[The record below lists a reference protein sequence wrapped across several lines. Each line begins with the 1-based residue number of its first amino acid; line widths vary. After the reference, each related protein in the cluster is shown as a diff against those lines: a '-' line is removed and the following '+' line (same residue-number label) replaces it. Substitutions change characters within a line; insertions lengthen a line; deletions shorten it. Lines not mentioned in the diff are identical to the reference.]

1 MPPKS
6 NPWLNH
12 VMKYKNKGNTLKE
25 AIMKAKKTYK
35 KKTK

>member
-6 NPWLNH
+6 NPWIKE